1 MAEFSINR
9 LKSGGLITNYFCSSS
24 CRHCLYNCSPQ
35 WEKQYIDAETAR
47 ENLEKIRAMG
57 CRAVHI
63 GGGEPL
69 LRPEKLITVLEV
81 AKAVGVSIEY
91 VETNSSWFK
100 DNDSAISLLSRLR
113 DKGLHTLLVS
123 ISPFH
128 NEQIPF
134 ARVQGVVDAAQHA
147 GIGIFPWVSDFVS
160 DLTSFDT
167 TRPHSLNEYQQRFGD
182 DYLMQIMQR
191 YWIHL
196 GGRALETFRP
206 WLGKKTLQQVLDEN
220 PGGCAVELSDTSH
233 FHMDLFGN
241 YIPGL
246 CSGLVISCDD
256 LGSRLS
262 ADKYPILVKLYSEGI
277 RGLVSMATEMF
288 GFAPQINNY
297 INKCDLCTEIRTYMV
312 NSDYNESSEL
322 NPAGFYTQI
331 EKICA
336 A

>member
-1 MAEFSINR
+1 MTKAEFSINR
-9 LKSGGLITNYFCSSS
+9 LISGGLITNYFCSSS
-24 CRHCLYNCSPQ
+24 CRHCLYNCSPR
-35 WEKQYIDAETAR
+35 WEKQYIDAEAAR
-47 ENLEKIRAMG
+47 ENLEKIRSMG

-113 DKGLHTLLVS
+113 EKGLHTLLVS

-134 ARVQGVVDAAQHA
+134 ARVQGVIDAAQRA

-160 DLTSFDT
+160 DLTSFDA
-167 TRPHSLNEYQQRFGD
+167 TRPHPLDEYRQRFGD

-206 WLGKKTLQQVLDEN
+206 LLGNMTCGQVLEAN
-220 PGGCAVELSDTSH
+220 PGSCSRELTDTSH
-233 FHMDLFGN
+233 FHIDLFGN

-246 CSGLVISCDD
+246 CSGLAISSND
-256 LGSRLS
+256 LSTRLS
-262 ADKYPILVKLYSEGI
+262 TQKYPILVKLYSEGI

-288 GFAPQINNY
+288 GFSPQRNTY
-297 INKCDLCTEIRTYMV
+297 INKCDLCTEIRTSLIMQDNGV
-312 NSDYNESSEL
+312 FAEL
-322 NPAGFYTQI
+322 SPKEFYSQI
-331 EKICA
+331 
-336 A
+336 

>member
-1 MAEFSINR
+1 MTMAEFSINR
-9 LKSGGLITNYFCSSS
+9 LNSGGLITNYFCSSS
-24 CRHCLYNCSPQ
+24 CGHCLYNCSPH
-35 WEKQYIDAETAR
+35 WEKRYIDAEMAR
-47 ENLEKIRAMG
+47 KNLEKIRAMG

-81 AKAVGVSIEY
+81 AKAIGVSIEY

-134 ARVQGVVDAAQHA
+134 NRVQGVINAAQDA

-167 TRPHSLNEYQQRFGD
+167 TRPHSMHEYRQRFGD

-206 WLGKKTLQQVLDEN
+206 LLGNMTFGQVLEAN
-220 PGGCAVELSDTSH
+220 PGGCSKELTDTSH
-233 FHMDLFGN
+233 FHIDLFGN
-241 YIPGL
+241 YVPGL
-246 CSGLVISCDD
+246 CSGLAISSND
-256 LGSRLS
+256 LGTRLS
-262 ADKYPILVKLYSEGI
+262 TQKYPILVKLYSEGI
-277 RGLVSMATEMF
+277 HGLFSMATETF
-288 GFAPQINNY
+288 GFSPQRNTY
-297 INKCDLCTEIRTYMV
+297 INKCDLCTEIRTFLIMQDNGV
-312 NSDYNESSEL
+312 FAELSPEEFYNRS
-322 NPAGFYTQI
+322 
-331 EKICA
+331 
-336 A
+336 